1 MSAMTTPV
9 TDTNEFKGVLFDA
22 LNSYFEEHGW
32 VQRQAAEA
40 LGVPQTRVSEIKLRK
55 NNLVSVDKL
64 LRYCNALGI
73 NIVVGLVR

>member
-22 LNSYFEEHGW
+22 LNNYFEEQGW

-55 NNLVSVDKL
+55 SNLVSIDKL
-64 LRYCNALGI
+64 LRYCATLGLS
-73 NIVVGLVR
+73 IVVGLAR